1 MKNIRSLQKQ
11 FIIYTWILT
20 AGWTIIVL
28 LSLAVNISNEKEHII
43 IVSLGHF
50 IIWALFMGGIVAGGK
65 KLIQSDRMRRQ
76 TVEAMK
82 NLNTDLSVLF
92 RISSAISRTIDL
104 DELFMRILKAI
115 TNIDILNIE
124 PRGGIFIIEGERM
137 KLVSHLGH
145 PEAFLDMHKEMKIGD
160 CLCGEAAETG
170 EIIISSNCKNDP
182 KHTINYPG
190 MLPHGHLILPLKSKN
205 RVVGVLYLY
214 FQAGF
219 ELEKDRMDLFISIGN
234 LIGMAIDNAMLYEEA
249 RQSSLQDPLTELANR
264 RLMDIEFERNLAMA
278 NRFDQPFSVIMLDI
292 DHFKKYNDTNGHTAG
307 DKILIK
313 VARII
318 SKETR
323 GIDLDVRYGGEEF
336 LVLLPN
342 TKLEQAS
349 DVAERIRMSIE
360 AKTGVTV
367 SLGVTEYHKKMHK
380 DEIIATADN
389 ALYKAK
395 QNGRNRI
402 EVNG

>member
-1 MKNIRSLQKQ
+1 MKDIRSLETQ

-43 IVSLGHF
+43 ILSLGHF
-50 IIWALFMGGIVAGGK
+50 IMWALFMGGIVAGGR
-65 KLIQSDRMRRQ
+65 KLIQTDRIRRL
-76 TVEAMK
+76 TIEAMK
-82 NLNTDLSVLF
+82 DLNTDLSILF
-92 RISSAISRTIDL
+92 RISSAISLTIDR

-145 PEAFLDMHKEMKIGD
+145 PEAFLEMHKDMKIGD

-170 EIIISSNCKNDP
+170 EIIISSNCNNDP
-182 KHTINYPG
+182 KHTIHYPG
-190 MLPHGHLILPLKSKN
+190 MPPHGHLILPLKSKN
-205 RVVGVLYLY
+205 KVVGVLYLY
-214 FQAGF
+214 FKAGF
-219 ELEKDRMDLFISIGN
+219 EIKKERMDLFLSIGN
-234 LIGMAIDNAMLYEEA
+234 QIGMAIDNAMLYEET

-292 DHFKKYNDTNGHTAG
+292 DNFKNYNDTHGHTAG

-313 VARII
+313 VARVI

-336 LVLLPN
+336 LVLLPR
-342 TKLEQAS
+342 TGLEQAS

-360 AKTGVTV
+360 AKTEITV
-367 SLGVTEYHKKMHK
+367 SLGVTVYHKKMHQ
-380 DEIIATADN
+380 DEIIVNADN

-395 QNGRNRI
+395 QNGRNRV
-402 EVNG
+402 EVSG